1 MYQYGFDRNKDI
13 HPYSDF
19 PKQSDNNCDISNP
32 LVVQSLID
40 LYPNQPGCMDTV
52 PKYLRCRRPFRKQA
66 VSKLATLQMPT
77 TGEPGTAGVY
87 YADLTEDIIGRTLPL
102 AK

>member
-1 MYQYGFDRNKDI
+1 
-13 HPYSDF
+13 
-19 PKQSDNNCDISNP
+19 
-32 LVVQSLID
+32 
-40 LYPNQPGCMDTV
+40 MDTV